1 MQEMIKPAL
10 ERSITDALTA
20 YAARNGTRWKSK
32 LRTDWERGTY
42 PSCPEL
48 EGQIQLARHVL
59 GSRGLAK
66 FSLT

>member
-20 YAARNGTRWKSK
+20 YAA
-32 LRTDWERGTY
+32 RTDWERGTY